1 MGKNSTS
8 VRGFWLFFLISGA
21 AVPLGPIAAMAQIQ
35 DTSTP
40 EVALEGRAVSA
51 SISDETLA
59 AVDVSAPQLPPTVA
73 EVDSAVDRILP
84 NTDTATVDRALPL
97 QDTAAVDRVL
107 PNTDTAAVDRVLPNT
122 DTAAV
127 DRVLPNTD
135 TATVDRALPNTDT
148 VAVDRTLPNTDT
160 ATVDRTLPNT
170 DTPTVDRTLPNTD
183 TVAVDRTL
191 PNTDTVAVDRAL
203 PLQDTV
209 AESAPE
215 TAPKVTGAIREL
227 PPKELEIANS
237 PQSQKDAEVGTV
249 ADISSETGTAD
260 DLSIQEDA
268 AQVTSV
274 SQLSDVRPTD
284 WAFQALQSLVE
295 RYGCIAGYPDGTFRG
310 NRAMTRY
317 EFAAGLNA
325 CLDQITKLIGSST
338 GNLVKRDDLAVV
350 QKLQE
355 EFAAELATLRGRVDA
370 LEARTAELEANQFST
385 TTKLNAFAWFN
396 LTGAFASDRV
406 RVEATR
412 NVAPLD
418 RVPGRDPVTNR
429 PIFQKVDDPEI
440 TFSQLVWLT
449 LTTSFTGKDELIT
462 QLAVG
467 NGNSP
472 ANQFTSAGLF
482 NTFGTPFL
490 DQTAGGNPN
499 EVILRELSY
508 RFPVS
513 NSLQLVVGPR
523 INFYR
528 YFDNNNFNFFV
539 DGASSFNSNNSPL
552 LTATKR
558 GAGALALWEL
568 SRQFKLR
575 LGYLGESIEFL
586 PTSVFN
592 SATNPSQ
599 GLFGGTNTTTAEL
612 TFSPSDRANLRF
624 LYSRSNIQQ
633 IGGLIGAPNG
643 KPINGLADD
652 GFGGPVGDATANTF
666 SFNFDWSVT
675 RRFGLFGRYG
685 YAETNIFPRTNRPDG
700 KIKTQSYQL
709 GFALPDLIKKGAL
722 FTASFLVPFD
732 ITGGRRFLV
741 SGGGNGGNQYEF
753 EATYYLPIS
762 DHISIV
768 PAFYAIF
775 NANNFDNN
783 PTIYVGNLRTQF
795 SF

>member
-1 MGKNSTS
+1 MVNNATS
-8 VRGFWLFFLISGA
+8 VKAFWLSFLISGA
-21 AVPLGPIAAMAQIQ
+21 AVPLGPISATAQIQ

-40 EVALEGRAVSA
+40 EVALEASAVPEANPDAALAAGKIEIPPLAAIAAAETNSAVDPALPDTDAAWVNRALP
-51 SISDETLA
+51 ETNIATVDPALPQTGA
-59 AVDVSAPQLPPTVA
+59 AVDP
-73 EVDSAVDRILP
+73 
-84 NTDTATVDRALPL
+84 ALPE
-97 QDTAAVDRVL
+97 TGAAVD
-107 PNTDTAAVDRVLPNT
+107 P
-122 DTAAV
+122 
-127 DRVLPNTD
+127 
-135 TATVDRALPNTDT
+135 ALPDTDAEW
-148 VAVDRTLPNTDT
+148 VHPALPQTDI
-160 ATVDRTLPNT
+160 ATVDRTT
-170 DTPTVDRTLPNTD
+170 T
-183 TVAVDRTL
+183 
-191 PNTDTVAVDRAL
+191 
-203 PLQDTV
+203 
-209 AESAPE
+209 APE
-215 TAPKVTGAIREL
+215 ITEAIREL
-227 PPKELEIANS
+227 PPKKLEIANS
-237 PQSQKDAEVGTV
+237 PQSQQVAEASKV
-249 ADISSETGTAD
+249 ADISSETGSAD

-325 CLDQITKLIGSST
+325 CLDQITKQLGGST
-338 GNLVKRDDLAVV
+338 GNLVKREDLLAL
-350 QKLQE
+350 QRLQE

-396 LTGAFASDRV
+396 LTGAFASKRV
-406 RVEATR
+406 RVEAT
-412 NVAPLD
+412 NGNAAPLD
-418 RVPGRDPVTNR
+418 RVAGRDPVTNR
-429 PIFQKVDDPEI
+429 PIVQRVDDDPEI

-472 ANQFTSAGLF
+472 ANQYTSTGLF

-490 DQTAGGNPN
+490 DQTAGVNPN
-499 EVILRELSY
+499 EVTLRELSY
-508 RFPVS
+508 RFPLS
-513 NSLQLVVGPR
+513 NRFQVVVGPR

-528 YFDNNNFNFFV
+528 YFDNNKFNFFV

-552 LTATKR
+552 LSATRR
-558 GAGALALWEL
+558 GAGALVLWDIGRAL
-568 SRQFKLR
+568 KLR
-575 LGYLGESIEFL
+575 FGYLGESTEFL

-592 SATNPSQ
+592 SASNPSQ

-612 TFSPSDRANLRF
+612 TFSPSDRTNLRF

-633 IGGLIGAPNG
+633 IGGLIGSPNS
-643 KPINGLADD
+643 KPLNGVADD
-652 GFGGPVGDATANTF
+652 GFGGRLGNSTANTY
-666 SFNFDWSVT
+666 SFNFDWLVA

-685 YAETNIFPRTNRPDG
+685 YAETNIFPKTDRPDG
-700 KIKTQSYQL
+700 TIKNQSYQL
-709 GFALPDLIKKGAL
+709 GVAFPDLFKEGAL
-722 FTASFLVPFD
+722 LTVSYLVPFD
-732 ITGGRRFLV
+732 FTGGRRFLV
-741 SGGGNGGNQYEF
+741 SGGGNGGTQYEI
-753 EATYYLPIS
+753 EATYYLPLT

-768 PAFYAIF
+768 PAFYAIG

-783 PTIYVGNLRTQF
+783 PTIFVGNLRTQF

>member
-1 MGKNSTS
+1 MVKNSSS
-8 VRGFWLFFLISGA
+8 VKAFWLSFLISGA
-21 AVPLGPIAAMAQIQ
+21 GMLLEPIAATAQIQ

-40 EVALEGRAVSA
+40 EVAL
-51 SISDETLA
+51 
-59 AVDVSAPQLPPTVA
+59 
-73 EVDSAVDRILP
+73 AVDRALP
-84 NTDTATVDRALPL
+84 EIDTATVDRALPEI
-97 QDTAAVDRVL
+97 DTAAVDRIL
-107 PNTDTAAVDRVLPNT
+107 PETDTAAVDQTLPET
-122 DTAAV
+122 DTAA
-127 DRVLPNTD
+127 
-135 TATVDRALPNTDT
+135 
-148 VAVDRTLPNTDT
+148 
-160 ATVDRTLPNT
+160 
-170 DTPTVDRTLPNTD
+170 
-183 TVAVDRTL
+183 
-191 PNTDTVAVDRAL
+191 
-203 PLQDTV
+203 
-209 AESAPE
+209 APE
-215 TAPKVTGAIREL
+215 ITGTTREL
-227 PPKELEIANS
+227 PPQELEIANS
-237 PQSQKDAEVGTV
+237 PQSQNVAEASKV
-249 ADISSETGTAD
+249 AEIGSEIGTAD

-325 CLDQITKLIGSST
+325 CLDRITQQISGST
-338 GNLVKRDDLAVV
+338 GNLVSREDLASL
-350 QKLQE
+350 QRLQE

-385 TTKLNAFAWFN
+385 TTKLNGFAWFN
-396 LTGAFASDRV
+396 LTGAFAGDKV
-406 RVEATR
+406 RVEAT
-412 NVAPLD
+412 NGKATPLD

-429 PIFQKVDDPEI
+429 PIVQRVDDDPEI

-472 ANQFTSAGLF
+472 ANQYTSAGFF

-499 EVILRELSY
+499 EVVLRELSY
-508 RFPVS
+508 RFPLS
-513 NSLQLVVGPR
+513 NSLQVVVGPR

-528 YFDNNNFNFFV
+528 YFDNNKFNFFV

-552 LTATKR
+552 LSATRR
-558 GAGALALWEL
+558 GAGALALWDI
-568 SRQFKLR
+568 SRALKLR
-575 LGYLGESIEFL
+575 LGYLGESTEFL

-592 SATNPSQ
+592 SASNPSQ

-633 IGGLIGAPNG
+633 IGGFIGSPNS
-643 KPINGLADD
+643 KPLNGVADD
-652 GFGGPVGDATANTF
+652 GFGGRLGNATADTF

-685 YAETNIFPRTNRPDG
+685 YAETNIFPKTNRPDG
-700 KIKTQSYQL
+700 TIKTQSYQL
-709 GFALPDLIKKGAL
+709 GFALPDLFKKGAL
-722 FTASFLVPFD
+722 FSVSFLVPFD
-732 ITGGRRFLV
+732 VTGGRRFLV
-741 SGGGNGGNQYEF
+741 SGGGNGGTQYEF
-753 EATYYLPIS
+753 EATYYLPLT

-768 PAFYAIF
+768 PAFYAIG

-783 PTIYVGNLRTQF
+783 PTIFVGNLRTQF

>member
-1 MGKNSTS
+1 MKNSSS
-8 VRGFWLFFLISGA
+8 VKAFWLSFLISGA
-21 AVPLGPIAAMAQIQ
+21 GMLLEPIAATAQIQ

-40 EVALEGRAVSA
+40 EVAL
-51 SISDETLA
+51 
-59 AVDVSAPQLPPTVA
+59 
-73 EVDSAVDRILP
+73 AVDRALP
-84 NTDTATVDRALPL
+84 EIDTATVDRALPEI
-97 QDTAAVDRVL
+97 DTAAVDQIL
-107 PNTDTAAVDRVLPNT
+107 PETDTAAVDQTLPET
-122 DTAAV
+122 DTAA
-127 DRVLPNTD
+127 
-135 TATVDRALPNTDT
+135 
-148 VAVDRTLPNTDT
+148 
-160 ATVDRTLPNT
+160 
-170 DTPTVDRTLPNTD
+170 
-183 TVAVDRTL
+183 
-191 PNTDTVAVDRAL
+191 
-203 PLQDTV
+203 
-209 AESAPE
+209 APE
-215 TAPKVTGAIREL
+215 ITGTTREL
-227 PPKELEIANS
+227 PPQELEIANS
-237 PQSQKDAEVGTV
+237 PQSQNVAEASKV
-249 ADISSETGTAD
+249 AEIGSEIGTAD

-325 CLDQITKLIGSST
+325 CLDRITQQISGST
-338 GNLVKRDDLAVV
+338 GNLVSREDLASL
-350 QKLQE
+350 QRLQE

-385 TTKLNAFAWFN
+385 TTKLNGFAWFN
-396 LTGAFASDRV
+396 LTGAFAGDKV
-406 RVEATR
+406 RVEAT
-412 NVAPLD
+412 NGKAAPLD

-429 PIFQKVDDPEI
+429 PIVQRVDDDPEI

-472 ANQFTSAGLF
+472 ANQYTSAGFF

-508 RFPVS
+508 RFPLS
-513 NSLQLVVGPR
+513 NSLQVVVGPR

-528 YFDNNNFNFFV
+528 YFDNNKFNFFV

-552 LTATKR
+552 LSATRR
-558 GAGALALWEL
+558 GAGALALWDI
-568 SRQFKLR
+568 SRALKLR
-575 LGYLGESIEFL
+575 LGYLGESTEFL

-592 SATNPSQ
+592 SASNPSQ

-633 IGGLIGAPNG
+633 IGGFIGSPNS
-643 KPINGLADD
+643 KPLNGVADD
-652 GFGGPVGDATANTF
+652 GFGGRLGNATADTF

-685 YAETNIFPRTNRPDG
+685 YAETNIFPKTNRPDG
-700 KIKTQSYQL
+700 TIKTQSYQL
-709 GFALPDLIKKGAL
+709 GFALPDLFKKGAL
-722 FTASFLVPFD
+722 FSVSFLVPFD
-732 ITGGRRFLV
+732 VTGGRRFLV
-741 SGGGNGGNQYEF
+741 SGGGNGGTQYEF
-753 EATYYLPIS
+753 EATYYLPLT

-768 PAFYAIF
+768 PAFYAIG

-783 PTIYVGNLRTQF
+783 PTIFVGNLRTQF

>member
-1 MGKNSTS
+1 MVKNSSS
-8 VRGFWLFFLISGA
+8 VKAFWLSFLISGA
-21 AVPLGPIAAMAQIQ
+21 GMLLEPIAATAQIQ

-40 EVALEGRAVSA
+40 EVAL
-51 SISDETLA
+51 
-59 AVDVSAPQLPPTVA
+59 
-73 EVDSAVDRILP
+73 
-84 NTDTATVDRALPL
+84 
-97 QDTAAVDRVL
+97 
-107 PNTDTAAVDRVLPNT
+107 
-122 DTAAV
+122 
-127 DRVLPNTD
+127 
-135 TATVDRALPNTDT
+135 
-148 VAVDRTLPNTDT
+148 AVDRTLPETDT
-160 ATVDRTLPNT
+160 A
-170 DTPTVDRTLPNTD
+170 
-183 TVAVDRTL
+183 
-191 PNTDTVAVDRAL
+191 
-203 PLQDTV
+203 
-209 AESAPE
+209 AEI
-215 TAPKVTGAIREL
+215 TGEIREF
-227 PPKELEIANS
+227 PRHELEIANS
-237 PQSQKDAEVGTV
+237 PQSQNIAEASKV
-249 ADISSETGTAD
+249 AEIGSEIGTAD

-284 WAFQALQSLVE
+284 WAFGALQSLVE

-325 CLDQITKLIGSST
+325 CLDRITQQISGST
-338 GNLVKRDDLAVV
+338 GNLVKREDLLAL
-350 QKLQE
+350 QRLQE

-370 LEARTAELEANQFST
+370 LEARSAELESNQFST
-385 TTKLNAFAWFN
+385 TTKLNGFAWFN
-396 LTGAFASDRV
+396 LSGAFAGDKV
-406 RVEATR
+406 RVEAT
-412 NVAPLD
+412 NGKAAPLD

-429 PIFQKVDDPEI
+429 PIVQRVDDDPGI

-449 LTTSFTGKDELIT
+449 LTTSFTGKDQLIT

-472 ANQFTSAGLF
+472 ANQYTSAGFF

-499 EVILRELSY
+499 EVVLRELSY
-508 RFPVS
+508 RFPLS
-513 NSLQLVVGPR
+513 NSLQVVVGPR

-528 YFDNNNFNFFV
+528 YFDNNKFNFFT

-552 LTATKR
+552 LSATRR
-558 GAGALALWEL
+558 GAGALALWDMGRAL
-568 SRQFKLR
+568 KLR
-575 LGYLGESIEFL
+575 LGYLGESTEFL

-592 SATNPSQ
+592 SASNPSQ

-633 IGGLIGAPNG
+633 IGGFIGSPNS
-643 KPINGLADD
+643 KPLNGVADD
-652 GFGGPVGDATANTF
+652 GFGGRLGNATANTY

-685 YAETNIFPRTNRPDG
+685 YAETNIFPKTNRPDG
-700 KIKTQSYQL
+700 TIKTQSYQL
-709 GFALPDLIKKGAL
+709 GFALPDLFKKGAL
-722 FTASFLVPFD
+722 FSVSFLVPFD
-732 ITGGRRFLV
+732 VTGGRRFLV
-741 SGGGNGGNQYEF
+741 SGGGNGGTQYEI
-753 EATYYLPIS
+753 EATYYLPLT

-768 PAFYAIF
+768 PAFYAIG

-783 PTIYVGNLRTQF
+783 PTIFVGNLRTQF

>member
-1 MGKNSTS
+1 MVKNSSS
-8 VRGFWLFFLISGA
+8 VKAFWLSFLISGA
-21 AVPLGPIAAMAQIQ
+21 GMLLEPIAATAQIQ

-40 EVALEGRAVSA
+40 EVAL
-51 SISDETLA
+51 
-59 AVDVSAPQLPPTVA
+59 
-73 EVDSAVDRILP
+73 AVDRALP
-84 NTDTATVDRALPL
+84 EIDTATVDRALPEI
-97 QDTAAVDRVL
+97 DTAAVDQIL
-107 PNTDTAAVDRVLPNT
+107 PETDTAAVDQTLPET
-122 DTAAV
+122 DTAA
-127 DRVLPNTD
+127 
-135 TATVDRALPNTDT
+135 
-148 VAVDRTLPNTDT
+148 
-160 ATVDRTLPNT
+160 
-170 DTPTVDRTLPNTD
+170 
-183 TVAVDRTL
+183 
-191 PNTDTVAVDRAL
+191 
-203 PLQDTV
+203 
-209 AESAPE
+209 APE
-215 TAPKVTGAIREL
+215 ITGTTREL
-227 PPKELEIANS
+227 PPQELEIANS
-237 PQSQKDAEVGTV
+237 PQSQNVAEASKV
-249 ADISSETGTAD
+249 AEIGSEIGTAD

-325 CLDQITKLIGSST
+325 CLDRITQQISGST
-338 GNLVKRDDLAVV
+338 GNLVSREDLASL
-350 QKLQE
+350 QRLQE

-385 TTKLNAFAWFN
+385 TTKLNGFAWFN
-396 LTGAFASDRV
+396 LTGAFAGDKV
-406 RVEATR
+406 RVEAT
-412 NVAPLD
+412 NGKAAPLD

-429 PIFQKVDDPEI
+429 PIVQRVDDDPEI

-472 ANQFTSAGLF
+472 ANQYTSAGFF

-508 RFPVS
+508 RFPLS
-513 NSLQLVVGPR
+513 NSLQVVVGPR

-528 YFDNNNFNFFV
+528 YFDNNKFNFFV

-552 LTATKR
+552 LSATRR
-558 GAGALALWEL
+558 GAGALALWDI
-568 SRQFKLR
+568 SRALKLR
-575 LGYLGESIEFL
+575 LGYLGESTEFL

-592 SATNPSQ
+592 SASNPSQ

-633 IGGLIGAPNG
+633 IGGFIGSPNS
-643 KPINGLADD
+643 KPLNGVADD
-652 GFGGPVGDATANTF
+652 GFGGRLGNATADTF

-685 YAETNIFPRTNRPDG
+685 YAETNIFPKTNRPDG
-700 KIKTQSYQL
+700 TIKTQSYQL
-709 GFALPDLIKKGAL
+709 GFALPDLFKKGAL
-722 FTASFLVPFD
+722 FSVSFLVPFD
-732 ITGGRRFLV
+732 VTGGRRFLV
-741 SGGGNGGNQYEF
+741 SGGGNGGTQYEF
-753 EATYYLPIS
+753 EATYYLPLT

-768 PAFYAIF
+768 PAFYAIG

-783 PTIYVGNLRTQF
+783 PTIFVGNLRTQF

>member
-1 MGKNSTS
+1 MVKNSSS
-8 VRGFWLFFLISGA
+8 VKAFWLSFLISGA
-21 AVPLGPIAAMAQIQ
+21 GMLLEPIAATAQIQ

-40 EVALEGRAVSA
+40 EVAL
-51 SISDETLA
+51 
-59 AVDVSAPQLPPTVA
+59 
-73 EVDSAVDRILP
+73 
-84 NTDTATVDRALPL
+84 
-97 QDTAAVDRVL
+97 
-107 PNTDTAAVDRVLPNT
+107 
-122 DTAAV
+122 
-127 DRVLPNTD
+127 
-135 TATVDRALPNTDT
+135 
-148 VAVDRTLPNTDT
+148 
-160 ATVDRTLPNT
+160 
-170 DTPTVDRTLPNTD
+170 
-183 TVAVDRTL
+183 
-191 PNTDTVAVDRAL
+191 AVDRAL
-203 PLQDTV
+203 PEIDTAAV
-209 AESAPE
+209 DQILPEIDTAAVDQTLPETDTAAAPE
-215 TAPKVTGAIREL
+215 ITGTTREL
-227 PPKELEIANS
+227 PPQELEIANS
-237 PQSQKDAEVGTV
+237 PQSQNVAEASKV
-249 ADISSETGTAD
+249 AEIGSEIGTAD

-325 CLDQITKLIGSST
+325 CLDRITQQISGST
-338 GNLVKRDDLAVV
+338 GNLVSREDLASL
-350 QKLQE
+350 QRLQE

-385 TTKLNAFAWFN
+385 TTKLNGFAWFN
-396 LTGAFASDRV
+396 LTGAFAGDKV
-406 RVEATR
+406 RVEAT
-412 NVAPLD
+412 NGKAAPLD

-429 PIFQKVDDPEI
+429 PIVQRVDDNPEI

-472 ANQFTSAGLF
+472 ANQYTSAGFF

-508 RFPVS
+508 RFPLS
-513 NSLQLVVGPR
+513 NSLQVVVGPR

-528 YFDNNNFNFFV
+528 YFDNNKFNFFV

-552 LTATKR
+552 LSATRR
-558 GAGALALWEL
+558 GAGALALWDI
-568 SRQFKLR
+568 SRALKLR
-575 LGYLGESIEFL
+575 LGYLGESTEFL

-592 SATNPSQ
+592 SASNPSQ

-633 IGGLIGAPNG
+633 IGGFIGSPNS
-643 KPINGLADD
+643 KPLNGVADD
-652 GFGGPVGDATANTF
+652 GFGGRLGNATADTF

-685 YAETNIFPRTNRPDG
+685 YAETNIFPKTNRPDG
-700 KIKTQSYQL
+700 TIKTQSYQL
-709 GFALPDLIKKGAL
+709 GFALPDLFKKGAL
-722 FTASFLVPFD
+722 FSVSFLVPFD
-732 ITGGRRFLV
+732 VTGGRRFLV
-741 SGGGNGGNQYEF
+741 SGGGNGGTQYEF
-753 EATYYLPIS
+753 EATYYLPLT

-768 PAFYAIF
+768 PAFYAIG

-783 PTIYVGNLRTQF
+783 PTIFVGNLRTQF